1 MLLQMNLKGHNM
13 KMVSPGG
20 TNGKDPACQFRR
32 HKRCGWVQSDPWVR
46 KIPWR
51 RAWRPTP
58 VFLPGASHGQRSLA
72 GYGHRVAKSWTRLK
86 WICPHFHVMGDSH
99 CHET

>member
-51 RAWRPTP
+51 RAW
-58 VFLPGASHGQRSLA
+58 
-72 GYGHRVAKSWTRLK
+72 
-86 WICPHFHVMGDSH
+86 
-99 CHET
+99 